1 MIFQPKHS
9 QSLLQGRL
17 VAGGDGPAV
26 IVDLT
31 GSAFTADLVAFA
43 IPDDEG
49 QAAKIKAAGFA
60 IQTPMSVNLGAGT
73 TRG

>member
-26 IVDLT
+26 IVDLAGT
-31 GSAFTADLVAFA
+31 AFSLAEVAFA
-43 IPDDEG
+43 IPDDED
-49 QAAKIKAAGFA
+49 QANKIRAAGFH
-60 IQTPMSVNLGAGT
+60 IQTPMSVHLGAGT